1 MDILRLVKALF
12 MAKDLPIYMR
22 IPVILTAWGVGLF
35 ALAKGIGEV
44 LALFRCSDRKK
55 TTEPRDATNVRGFDD

>member
-35 ALAKGIGEV
+35 VLAKGIDAV
-44 LALFRCSDRKK
+44 LALFGS
-55 TTEPRDATNVRGFDD
+55 

>member
-22 IPVILTAWGVGLF
+22 IPVILTAWGVGLYV
-35 ALAKGIGEV
+35 LAKGVGAV
-44 LALFRCSDRKK
+44 LALFGSL
-55 TTEPRDATNVRGFDD
+55 ENNNLRDATNVRGFDD

>member
-22 IPVILTAWGVGLF
+22 IPVIFTAWGVGLF
-35 ALAKGIGEV
+35 VLAKGIGAV
-44 LALFRCSDRKK
+44 LSLFGS
-55 TTEPRDATNVRGFDD
+55 